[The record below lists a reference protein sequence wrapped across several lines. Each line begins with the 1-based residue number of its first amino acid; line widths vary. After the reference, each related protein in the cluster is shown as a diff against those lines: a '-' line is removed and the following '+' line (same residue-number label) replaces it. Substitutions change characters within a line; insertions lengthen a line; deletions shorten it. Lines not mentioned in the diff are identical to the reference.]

1 LINLSIFSNIPTDI
15 LALAVVLGVMIF
27 VHELGHFMAAKYF
40 GVRVIRFSLGF
51 PPRLF
56 GIKRGDTDYC
66 VGAVPLGGYVKMAGD
81 DPTLERQGDPGEF
94 LSKPRWQRFVIVLM
108 GPAMNVVLAV
118 GLLACLD
125 RYHYE
130 KAAYREEPARI
141 AEVAPDSPAAKAG
154 ILSGDL
160 IVRLGGLSN
169 PKWED
174 VQIKVLTT
182 VNESLPMT
190 VLRDGRE
197 LELSVTPKA
206 EGPDALGD
214 VGWAPYIPAILDEV
228 ESGTPAEKAGLK
240 PGDQIAE
247 VDGRQVSFWTMA
259 ETLQSSNGKPVRFTV
274 QRDGK
279 TFPVEITP
287 VYSEME
293 DGKKWRIGV
302 KLSQTGPVIIRQLP
316 WGQAIAASV
325 DSNIRNSLLAFDVL
339 AKILTRRL
347 SPRGLSGPIGIT
359 QMAGLAF
366 RSGLSDLV
374 GMMSMISMQ
383 LAIFNVLPIPVLD
396 GGVMLLLLIE
406 GAIRHDL
413 SLKVKERFVQAGLAF
428 LLLLVAVVT
437 YFDLLKT
444 FRPS

>member
-1 LINLSIFSNIPTDI
+1 MINLSIFSNIPTDI